1 MLVPAS
7 VANLGAG
14 FDTLAVAV
22 QLYLRVRILDVRHDG
37 AARLTV
43 VRSSPPVRGR
53 NALERAF
60 EAIAQ
65 RTGVK
70 APSVAVDVESE
81 IPMAAG
87 LGSSAAAAVAGL
99 RVFEQVAEAREDALF
114 AVAASLEGHPD
125 NAAAALYGGL
135 TSVVER
141 EGAGPVALRWTW
153 PEELRLLVATPSSG
167 LATSKARAA
176 LPDAVP
182 RKDAVFN
189 LQRVLSLVHALQT
202 GEYDRLRDATDDRLH
217 QPARR
222 ALVPQLAAVLALE
235 DPEILA
241 AFLSGAGP
249 SVAVIARRDFARLE
263 GVVASVYE
271 RAGVTATV
279 RTLSVHQ
286 HAARMREALV
296 TCPEPSRGAGR
307 TA

>member
-1 MLVPAS
+1 VLVPAS
-7 VANLGAG
+7 VANFGAG

-43 VRSSPPVRGR
+43 VRSSPLVRGR

-70 APSVAVDVESE
+70 APSVAVEVESE
-81 IPMAAG
+81 IPIAAG
-87 LGSSAAAAVAGL
+87 LGSSAAAAIAGL
-99 RVFEQVAEAREDALF
+99 RVFEQVAEARADVLL

-141 EGAGPVALRWTW
+141 EGASPVALRWTW
-153 PEELRLLVATPSSG
+153 PEELRLVVATPASG

-189 LQRVLSLVHALQT
+189 VQRVLLLVHALQT

-249 SVAVIARRDFARLE
+249 SVAVVARRDFARLE
-263 GVVASVYE
+263 GLVASVYE

-286 HAARMREALV
+286 HAARTREALV
-296 TCPEPSRGAGR
+296 TGR